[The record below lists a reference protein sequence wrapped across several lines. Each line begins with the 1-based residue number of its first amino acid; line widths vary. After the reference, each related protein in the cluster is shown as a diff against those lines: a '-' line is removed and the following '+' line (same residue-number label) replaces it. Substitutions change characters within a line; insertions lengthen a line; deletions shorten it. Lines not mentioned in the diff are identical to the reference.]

1 MPKSEYDAIVVG
13 SGISGGWAA
22 KELTGRGLA
31 TLLLERGRP
40 VRHGV
45 DYVTE
50 GKPVYDFPFR
60 LQGDRRRYA
69 TERPVQSRSPFVT
82 EATEHFFVDDRRNPY
97 GTPGDRPFTWIRGHQ
112 LGGRSLTWG
121 RQSYRM
127 SARNFED
134 NARDGHGADW
144 PIRYA
149 DLAPWYDHVERFIG
163 VSGETL
169 GNPMAPDG
177 VFQKPM
183 PMNPPERDF
192 AARVAGAFPDRVVT
206 VARAANITEPVGDRA
221 PCQMR
226 NACAR
231 GCSWGGYFSTL
242 SSTLPAA
249 QATGR
254 LTVRTHTI
262 VHSVIYEGKR
272 RRASGVR
279 IIDAMTG
286 KASELHA
293 RVVFLCA
300 SAFESVRI
308 LLNSSSPEFPDGLAN
323 SSGTLGR
330 YVMDHCASDL
340 GFAEIDGPPLPNY
353 SGARPVPLLIPRFR
367 NVDDAQR
374 TYVRGYQMHA
384 GASPAGWE
392 RGVYAHGVG
401 AALKTALR
409 DSGPWSLFLIAQL
422 EMLPRADNRVTLD
435 PVLRDAWGMP
445 ALRIDVAYG
454 DNEAAMRREASAT
467 VGEMFDAVGYRN
479 ARVIPLQP
487 VPGEAVHEMGGARMG
502 RDRRTSVLNA
512 WNQAHDVPNLFVT
525 DGAAMASS
533 SSANPSLT
541 YMALSARAASHAV
554 ELLKRREI

>member
-1 MPKSEYDAIVVG
+1 MSNTEYDAIVVG

-22 KELTGRGLA
+22 KELTERGLR

-40 VRHGV
+40 VRHGL

-60 LQGDRRRYA
+60 LQGDRHRYA
-69 TERPVQSRSPFVT
+69 ADKPVQSRSPFVT
-82 EATEHFFVDDRRNPY
+82 EATDHFFVDDSRNPY
-97 GTPGDRPFTWIRGHQ
+97 TTPADRPFTWIRGHQ

-134 NARDGHGADW
+134 NARDGFGVDW

-149 DLAPWYDHVERFIG
+149 DLAPWYEHVERFIG
-163 VSGETL
+163 VSGEIL

-177 VFQKPM
+177 IFQPPL
-183 PMNPPERDF
+183 PMNAPESDF
-192 AARVAGAFPDRVVT
+192 AARVARAFPGRVVT
-206 VARAANITEPVGDRA
+206 MARAANLTEPRGARA

-254 LTVRTHTI
+254 LSVRTNAI
-262 VHSVIYEGKR
+262 VHSVIYDARR
-272 RRASGVR
+272 RRAAGVR
-279 IIDAMTG
+279 IIDAETR
-286 KASELHA
+286 KTSEVRA

-308 LLNSSSPEFPDGLAN
+308 LLNSTSREFPDGLAN

-330 YVMDHCASDL
+330 YIMDHCASDL
-340 GFAEIDGPPLPNY
+340 GFAEVDGPQLSYY

-367 NVDDAQR
+367 NVEDAQKD
-374 TYVRGYQMHA
+374 YVRGYQMHA
-384 GASPAGWE
+384 GASPSGWD
-392 RGVYAHGVG
+392 RGIYAHGVG
-401 AALKTALR
+401 AALKSALR
-409 DSGPWSLFLIAQL
+409 QTGPWSLFLIAQL
-422 EMLPRADNRVTLD
+422 EMLPQAGNRISLD
-435 PVLRDAWGMP
+435 PGTHDAWGMP
-445 ALRIDVAYG
+445 ALRVDVGYG
-454 DNEAAMRREASAT
+454 PNEAAMRREASAT
-467 VGEMFDAVGYRN
+467 VAEMFEAIGYRN
-479 ARVIPLQP
+479 HRIIPLQP

-502 RDRRTSVLNA
+502 RDPKTSVLNA

-554 ELLKRREI
+554 DLLKRRES